1 MTNAKPWWLQTEKG
15 KGRTHVVGLRSPRT
29 TCVSLLVFLSPSSFF
44 PSLPKKKKKTL
55 NPNPDLEKESRGYD
69 IYISYFN
76 ACYGHCLPAA
86 VADWRCCCWWIARCL
101 HQCLILLFELFSLH
115 SAGIFN
121 AMQYLQ

>member
-29 TCVSLLVFLSPSSFF
+29 TCVSLLVFLITILFSPLSS
-44 PSLPKKKKKTL
+44 KKNL

-69 IYISYFN
+69 IFISYFN

-86 VADWRCCCWWIARCL
+86 VADWRCCCW
-101 HQCLILLFELFSLH
+101 
-115 SAGIFN
+115 
-121 AMQYLQ
+121 